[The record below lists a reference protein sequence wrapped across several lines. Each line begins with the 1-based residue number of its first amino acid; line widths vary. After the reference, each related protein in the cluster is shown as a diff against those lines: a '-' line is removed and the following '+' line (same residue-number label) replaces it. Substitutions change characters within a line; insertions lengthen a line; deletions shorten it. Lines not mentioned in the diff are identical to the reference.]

1 MAAVSKILRNASAS
15 ALAVVLRGLLAT
27 VRYRVSGYE
36 NARAAAATHGGF
48 VLAIWHEAIMVGL
61 GHDVRRGAT
70 ALVSP
75 GGDGTFAARLVAP
88 FGVKS
93 VRGSTSRRAAEGVLG
108 LLKER
113 TPGGAVVVTPDGPR
127 GPRRV
132 PQDGAAYIA
141 SRAGIPIVPVG
152 VAVRGR
158 KRLGSW
164 DRFLIPLPFAAAR
177 LIYGDPIFLP
187 RDADRETLKTAAA
200 DLGLKMAALTAAAA
214 ADLGIDDV

>member
-1 MAAVSKILRNASAS
+1 MPVVSKILRNASAS
-15 ALAVVLRGLLAT
+15 ALAVVLRGLLST

-88 FGVKS
+88 FGVRS

-127 GPRRV
+127 GPRRT
-132 PQDGAAYIA
+132 PQAGAAFIA
-141 SRAGIPIVPVG
+141 SRAKIPIVPVG
-152 VAVRGR
+152 VAVRR
-158 KRLGSW
+158 KKRLCSW
-164 DRFLIPLPFAAAR
+164 DRFLIPLPFATAR
-177 LIYGDPIFLP
+177 LVYGEPIFVP
-187 RDADRETLKTAAA
+187 EDADRAALATVTAALGRA
-200 DLGLKMAALTAAAA
+200 MAVLTAVAASDLGV
-214 ADLGIDDV
+214 DDV